1 MTPEGL
7 AGAHAET
14 MEASR
19 AAGQDKNATY
29 IIGDLLHRL
38 DKLYPDAHMLT
49 DFTDH
54 SEWVF
59 NNAGG
64 AMGSMYIIHAS
75 ITE

>member
-1 MTPEGL
+1 MTPETL
-7 AGAHAET
+7 AAVHAST
-14 MEASR
+14 LAEARS
-19 AAGQDKNATY
+19 AGQATNATY
-29 IIGDLLHRL
+29 VVGNLLQNL
-38 DKLYPDAHMLT
+38 DKAYPDAKMLT

>member
-1 MTPEGL
+1 MTPEAL
-7 AGAHAET
+7 AAAHASTLED
-14 MEASR
+14 AR
-19 AAGQDKNATY
+19 AAGQEKNATY
-29 IIGDLLHRL
+29 VVGSLLHNL
-38 DKLYPDAHMLT
+38 DKLYPDAGMLT

-64 AMGSMYIIHAS
+64 AMGSMYIVHAS